1 MDENLRLKAKIT
13 EMNENFQMER
23 LKLTKLNNELSKR
36 KGKKDENTLTLPT
49 IKNKNKDKQKEDFE
63 AEKAKLRNDYRD
75 LEEKCLK
82 LKEKLKEKDE
92 KVILNFLIRIKF

>member
-13 EMNENFQMER
+13 EMNETFQMEK

-36 KGKKDENTLTLPT
+36 KGKKDEKTLTLPT
-49 IKNKNKDKQKEDFE
+49 IKDKNKDKQKEDFE

-75 LEEKCLK
+75 LEDKFLK

-92 KVILNFLIRIKF
+92 KVIFIFFN